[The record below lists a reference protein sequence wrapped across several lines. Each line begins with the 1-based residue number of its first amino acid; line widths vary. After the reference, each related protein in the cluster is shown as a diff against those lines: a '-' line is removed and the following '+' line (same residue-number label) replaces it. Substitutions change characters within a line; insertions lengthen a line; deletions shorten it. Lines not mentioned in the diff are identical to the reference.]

1 MLGAPSMAKNTESA
15 NRISRARS
23 ELSLIPLPIR
33 VSGIH
38 YFTRRQPKTACA
50 KSNLYMGR

>member
-1 MLGAPSMAKNTESA
+1 MAKNTESA